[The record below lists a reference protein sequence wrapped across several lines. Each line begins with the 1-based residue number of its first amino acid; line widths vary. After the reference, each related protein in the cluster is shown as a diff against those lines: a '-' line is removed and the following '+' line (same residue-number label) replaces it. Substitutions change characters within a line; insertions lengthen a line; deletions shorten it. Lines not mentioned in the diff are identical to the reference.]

1 MDRKKYD
8 KVVEHILKNQDNFYR
23 IAYCYVHDRDK
34 SLDIVQNAVCKAL
47 ENYRRLRN
55 IDAVKTWFYRILVNE
70 AVSYLRKDKQE
81 ISYDPT
87 EMKEDAYIEA
97 GYEKSDG
104 DEENVFEKVCRLPDN
119 LKIIII
125 LRFYEELSLV
135 EIAAITRTNLN
146 TVKSRLYSALK
157 KLGKDIQEVSI

>member
-23 IAYCYVHDRDK
+23 IAYCYVHDKDK

-47 ENYRRLRN
+47 ENYRKLRN
-55 IDAVKTWFYRILVNE
+55 IEAVKTWFYRILVNE
-70 AVSYLRKDKQE
+70 AINYLRKDKQE
-81 ISYDPT
+81 ISYDPI
-87 EMKEDAYIEA
+87 EMKEETYIEA

-104 DEENVFEKVCRLPDN
+104 DEENIFEKVCRLPDN
-119 LKIIII
+119 LKTIII
-125 LRFYEELSLV
+125 LRFYEELSLA
-135 EIAAITRTNLN
+135 EIAAITKTNLN

-157 KLGKDIQEVSI
+157 KLGKDIQEVNI

>member
-23 IAYCYVHDRDK
+23 IAYCYVHDKDK

-47 ENYRRLRN
+47 ENYRKLRN
-55 IDAVKTWFYRILVNE
+55 IEAVKTWFYRILVNE
-70 AVSYLRKDKQE
+70 AINYLRKDKQE
-81 ISYDPT
+81 ISYDPI
-87 EMKEDAYIEA
+87 EMKEEAYIEA

-119 LKIIII
+119 LKTIII
-125 LRFYEELSLV
+125 LRFYEELSLA
-135 EIAAITRTNLN
+135 EIAAITKTNLN

-157 KLGKDIQEVSI
+157 KLGKDIQEVNI